1 MDEAKRQ
8 IAFINTAHFLDH
20 YVLLIFPTVVIGL
33 ETELGR
39 SYAEL
44 ILLSTAC
51 FVAFG
56 LFSLPWGWLG
66 DHWSRRKLIAIFFL
80 GCAVSLAAAALAPNM
95 IMLAVALF
103 VLGIFAAIYHP
114 IGTPKLIFHARDRGR
129 GIRRSRFE

>member
-1 MDEAKRQ
+1 MDGSKRQ
-8 IAFINTAHFLDH
+8 IGFINAAHFLDH

-44 ILLSTAC
+44 IVLSTAC

-66 DHWSRRKLIAIFFL
+66 DHWSRTL
-80 GCAVSLAAAALAPNM
+80 V
-95 IMLAVALF
+95 
-103 VLGIFAAIYHP
+103 
-114 IGTPKLIFHARDRGR
+114 GT
-129 GIRRSRFE
+129 